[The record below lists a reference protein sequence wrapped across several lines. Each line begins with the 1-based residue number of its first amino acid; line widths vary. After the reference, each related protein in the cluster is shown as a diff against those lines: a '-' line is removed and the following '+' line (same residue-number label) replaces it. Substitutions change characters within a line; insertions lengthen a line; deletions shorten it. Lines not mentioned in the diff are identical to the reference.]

1 MRRKAE
7 KRVEEYWDRALG
19 SVIREVWTE
28 GPRAP
33 SPEYL
38 IAALRPAMATVDA
51 ERASAPL
58 WERALDHMASWTRP
72 ASAALLSGAAAV
84 ALFLLLPTST
94 PVAPDVAP
102 RGGVVADSGA
112 AIPGA
117 EPVAF
122 SQQMPAL
129 FEDGVALNVGVPQ
142 SIYDLAQGENPLMLF
157 EADDGAT
164 VIWVLGKSELSGG
177 LPLAGGWA

>member
-1 MRRKAE
+1 MRRKVD
-7 KRVEEYWDRALG
+7 KRVEEYWDGALG

-38 IAALRPAMATVDA
+38 IAALRPVMAAVDA

-58 WERALDHMASWTRP
+58 WERALDQMASWVRP
-72 ASAALLSGAAAV
+72 ASAALVSGVAAV
-84 ALFLLLPTST
+84 ALFLLLPSST

-102 RGGVVADSGA
+102 KGGVRADSGPV
-112 AIPGA
+112 ILGA
-117 EPVAF
+117 EAVAF
-122 SQQMPAL
+122 LQQMPAL
-129 FEDGVALNVGVPQ
+129 FEDGVALNVGVPH

-157 EADDGAT
+157 EADDGST
-164 VIWVLGKSELSGG
+164 VIWVLGKSELSPG

>member
-1 MRRKAE
+1 MRRKAD
-7 KRVEEYWDRALG
+7 KRVEEYWDGALG

-38 IAALRPAMATVDA
+38 IAALRPSMAAVDA

-58 WERALDHMASWTRP
+58 WERALEQMASWVRP
-72 ASAALLSGAAAV
+72 ASAALLSGVAAV
-84 ALFLLLPTST
+84 ALFLLLPSTT

-102 RGGVVADSGA
+102 EGRVRMDPGL

-117 EPVAF
+117 EVVVF
-122 SQQMPAL
+122 SQQVPAL
-129 FEDGVALNVGVPQ
+129 FENGVARNVGVPQ

-157 EADDGAT
+157 EADDGST
-164 VIWVLGKSELSGG
+164 VIWVLGNSELSGG

>member
-1 MRRKAE
+1 MRRRAD
-7 KRVEEYWDRALG
+7 KRVEEYWDGALG

-38 IAALRPAMATVDA
+38 IAALRPAMAAVDA

-58 WERALDHMASWTRP
+58 WERALEQMTSWMRP

-84 ALFLLLPTST
+84 ALFLLLPSST
-94 PVAPDVAP
+94 PVAPEFAP
-102 RGGVVADSGA
+102 KGGIVADSGP
-112 AIPGA
+112 AIPGT
-117 EPVAF
+117 ETVAF
-122 SQQMPAL
+122 SQQVPAR

-157 EADDGAT
+157 QADDGAT
-164 VIWVLGKSELSGG
+164 VIWVLGKAELSGG